1 MFWQFRLEMRLF
13 GDIFKQCV
21 FHATNLSR
29 RTIRCLRH
37 IHKFW
42 SSNFSSR
49 ENAKVNKLCPT
60 AYYQSRAAAK
70 LDFHFLLTL
79 AAAWTNKANI
89 VAADNIGILCKKN
102 VGDSGILL
110 CPFSSLRLY
119 ISFCFAES
127 EIAFLSRLQIAILVS
142 WVEFHVFWKC
152 CWFRSFQ
159 FEPYLVPKIGSKMN
173 AKKNIFNLPS
183 RRTLTGFT
191 ILLVKKFF

>member
-1 MFWQFRLEMRLF
+1 MRLF
-13 GDIFKQCV
+13 WDIFKQCV

-89 VAADNIGILCKKN
+89 VAADNIGILCKKKN

-152 CWFRSFQ
+152 CWFRSNLNLTWYQ
-159 FEPYLVPKIGSKMN
+159 KLGQKWTQKKISS
-173 AKKNIFNLPS
+173 IYPQDVL
-183 RRTLTGFT
+183 
-191 ILLVKKFF
+191 

>member
-1 MFWQFRLEMRLF
+1 MQYFSFMFSFFARSLFFSCFVLQCSSSSAKSYESINFTRKKFVFTVVENLIQKVSFLQFLLSQGKTFYHWGKTFYHYGKKQFGGKMFWQFRLEMRLF

-89 VAADNIGILCKKN
+89 VAADNIGILCKK
-102 VGDSGILL
+102 
-110 CPFSSLRLY
+110 
-119 ISFCFAES
+119 
-127 EIAFLSRLQIAILVS
+127 
-142 WVEFHVFWKC
+142 
-152 CWFRSFQ
+152 
-159 FEPYLVPKIGSKMN
+159 M
-173 AKKNIFNLPS
+173 
-183 RRTLTGFT
+183 
-191 ILLVKKFF
+191 

>member
-1 MFWQFRLEMRLF
+1 MTSRGKNIFLRIWIYRLF
-13 GDIFKQCV
+13 QKSIPVMRMSKQTCRKLRQKQFK
-21 FHATNLSR
+21 S
-29 RTIRCLRH
+29 
-37 IHKFW
+37 W
-42 SSNFSSR
+42 P
-49 ENAKVNKLCPT
+49 CPT

-152 CWFRSFQ
+152 CWFRSNLNLTRYQ
-159 FEPYLVPKIGSKMN
+159 KLGQKWTQ
-173 AKKNIFNLPS
+173 KKKSSIYPQDAL
-183 RRTLTGFT
+183 
-191 ILLVKKFF
+191 